1 MKKIIINLSIVL
13 LSACCQS
20 SGFINET
27 FQKVELGSQSSL
39 DIFNEIDK
47 AWAATDYEKLKS
59 LIHTEGKFTPSKDKG
74 FNSSDEFV
82 QWIENDYK
90 TTLESGKEFGWITE
104 FAFAVKVTQG

>member
-20 SGFINET
+20 SGFI
-27 FQKVELGSQSSL
+27 ELGSQSSL

-47 AWAATDYEKLKS
+47 AWSATDYEKLKS

-82 QWIENDYK
+82 
-90 TTLESGKEFGWITE
+90 
-104 FAFAVKVTQG
+104 